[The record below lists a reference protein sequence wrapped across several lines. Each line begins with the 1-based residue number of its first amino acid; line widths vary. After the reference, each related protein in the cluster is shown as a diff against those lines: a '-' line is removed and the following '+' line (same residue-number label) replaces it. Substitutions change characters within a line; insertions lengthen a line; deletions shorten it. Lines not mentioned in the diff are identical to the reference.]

1 MNGFRRNGAIAALAV
16 AATLGFAACGDDEE
30 EDAAATTTDTTE
42 VASAGGDAVTI
53 KTFAYDPSP
62 ATVAA
67 GTTVTFTNEDDIL
80 HTVTSGT
87 REKPTGEFDEDLD
100 GVGSTA
106 EVTFDEPGTI
116 DYFCDVHQGMDGRV
130 VVE

>member
-1 MNGFRRNGAIAALAV
+1 MNGFSRNGVIATLAV
-16 AATLGFAACGDDEE
+16 ATTLGFAACGGDDE
-30 EDAAATTTDTTE
+30 DPAATPADATE
-42 VASAGGDAVTI
+42 EASAGGDAVTI

-67 GTTVTFTNEDDIL
+67 GTTVKFTNEDDIL

-87 REKPTGEFDEDLD
+87 REKPTAEFDEDLD
-100 GVGSTA
+100 GAGTTA
-106 EVTFDEPGTI
+106 EVTFDKPGTI
-116 DYFCDVHQGMDGRV
+116 DYFCDVHQGMDGQI